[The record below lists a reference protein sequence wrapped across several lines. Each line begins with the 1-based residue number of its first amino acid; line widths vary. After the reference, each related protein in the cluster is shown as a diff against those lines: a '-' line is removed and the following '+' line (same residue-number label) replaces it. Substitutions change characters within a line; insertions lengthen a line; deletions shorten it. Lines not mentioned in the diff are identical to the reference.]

1 MTPAVWIGLGV
12 AVVGGLIWL
21 AVAMEKKRRE
31 ALEQFCMMRGFT
43 FEKERKDA
51 WRAYQ
56 AAVPLFNNGSRRRW
70 GYTIGGRVGNRPFT
84 AFEYAYTISSGKSS
98 QTYNFRVMCWELG
111 EKKLPVF
118 NISPEGFWKRLG
130 QKLGRQDID
139 FDDDPAFSQGYELR
153 GPDEAAIRAAFTPHI
168 RAVLGATPGQHAASS
183 GTHLFWWKSGRLPKP
198 DDLDPFFMEGESIAR
213 VFLE

>member
-1 MTPAVWIGLGV
+1 VAPAVWIGLVVV
-12 AVVGGLIWL
+12 AVGGLIWL

-43 FEKERKDA
+43 FERERKDG
-51 WRAYQ
+51 WRPYQ
-56 AAVPLFNNGSRRRW
+56 AAVPLFDNGGRRRW
-70 GYTIGGRVGNRPFT
+70 GYTIAGRVGKRPFT
-84 AFEYAYTISSGKSS
+84 AFEYAYTVSSGKNS
-98 QTYNFRVMCWELG
+98 QTYKFRVMCWETG
-111 EKKLPVF
+111 DKKLPAF
-118 NISPEGFWKRLG
+118 SISPEGFWKRLG

-139 FDDDPAFSQGYELR
+139 FNDDPTFSEAYELR
-153 GPDEAAIRAAFTPHI
+153 GPDEDAIRDAFTPRI
-168 RAVLGATPGQHAASS
+168 RGVLGGTPGQNAASS